1 MANRT
6 DELQELLAPAVADLG
21 LELLGV
27 EWHPAA
33 EHSLLR
39 LYIDVAADSPRAA
52 DVEDEGPRGVTVEDC
67 EAVSRE
73 VEAVL
78 DINDPIPGRYQL
90 EVSSPGID
98 RPLFSAAQ
106 FARHLGETV
115 KLQLRLPIEGR
126 RRFQG
131 RIDRVDIDEQR
142 IVLDVEEGELILS
155 HDSIEKARIV
165 PDLVAL
171 GLAPQPKRGRSNNH

>member
-6 DELQELLAPAVADLG
+6 DGLMELLTPAVAELG

-39 LYIDVAADSPRAA
+39 LYIDLPQSAEAALTEAPH
-52 DVEDEGPRGVTVEDC
+52 GVTVDHC

-98 RPLFSAAQ
+98 RPLFSAEQ
-106 FARHLGETV
+106 FERHVGETV

-131 RIDRVDIDEQR
+131 RIEHVDINEQR
-142 IVLDVEEGELILS
+142 IVLDVDEGELILA

-171 GLAPQPKRGRSNNH
+171 GLAPQPKPGKRNNN

>member
-1 MANRT
+1 MGNRT

-39 LYIDVAADSPRAA
+39 LYIDVAPGGDG
-52 DVEDEGPRGVTVEDC
+52 VEEGPRGVTVEDC

-98 RPLFSAAQ
+98 RPLFSAEQ
-106 FARHLGETV
+106 FARHVGETV

-131 RIDRVDIDEQR
+131 RIHTVDVEEQR

-171 GLAPQPKRGRSNNH
+171 GLAPQPKRGPRNNH